1 MSAGAPGELSR
12 AGASVSERAGVGT
25 HAGANASAG
34 TGAGPGPGTR
44 STANASVGTG
54 NGSGTGSSA
63 APSAGPSVAARTG
76 ANARVDA
83 GEPVRVAV
91 VGAGAVGCYYGG
103 MLARAGVPVTLI
115 GRPVHVDAI
124 RRDGLRLTT
133 AAFDEHIRLDAST
146 DPAAVAGAALV
157 LVCVKSPDTEATG
170 RELAPHL
177 APGACVLSLQNGVDN
192 APRLQAMID
201 RPVAP
206 AVVYVATEMGGPG
219 HVRHMGR
226 GELVIPSDIGS
237 ATSTELVEAVGVAA
251 DAAALDATRAPLPA
265 GDAALSSADIV
276 ALFARAGVP
285 VELSGNVLGAL
296 WGKLLLNCGYN
307 AISAIT
313 DLPYGRMVTLPG
325 IARTVHDAVAECLAV
340 AAAMEVTIPGDV
352 WAAVDRIATSMP
364 GQVSS
369 TCQDLRRGKP
379 TEIDHLNGYIVRQ
392 GDRLGVPVPLN
403 RALQALVKAMEAKA
417 AA

>member
-1 MSAGAPGELSR
+1 MTRAAAAEGARAGAEAGAPGHPGAKAGAGASADAHPR
-12 AGASVSERAGVGT
+12 AGASADAHPRAGVG
-25 HAGANASAG
+25 
-34 TGAGPGPGTR
+34 
-44 STANASVGTG
+44 
-54 NGSGTGSSA
+54 GS
-63 APSAGPSVAARTG
+63 
-76 ANARVDA
+76 
-83 GEPVRVAV
+83 EPVHVAI

-115 GRPVHVDAI
+115 GRAQHVQAM

-133 AAFDEHIRLDAST
+133 ATFDEHVRVDAST
-146 DPAAVAGAALV
+146 EPAAAAGAALV

-177 APGACVLSLQNGVDN
+177 APGARVLSLQNGVDN
-192 APRLQAMID
+192 AARLQAVIG

-206 AVVYVATEMGGPG
+206 AVVYVASEMGGPG

-226 GELVIPSDIGS
+226 GELVIPADVGVV
-237 ATSTELVEAVGVAA
+237 ASTEVAQA
-251 DAAALDATRAPLPA
+251 IDATANAAAALDATLAPVPLPDA
-265 GDAALSSADIV
+265 GLAAADIV

-285 VELSGNVLGAL
+285 VDLSDNVAGAL

-313 DLPYGRMVTLPG
+313 DLPYGRMATLPG
-325 IARTVHDAVAECLAV
+325 VARTVHDAVAECLVV
-340 AAAMEVTIPGDV
+340 AAAMDVTIPGDV

-379 TEIDHLNGYIVRQ
+379 TEIDHLNGYVVRE
-392 GDRLGVPVPLN
+392 GDRLGIPVPLN
-403 RALQALVKAMEAKA
+403 RALHALVKALEAKA
-417 AA
+417 GA

>member
-1 MSAGAPGELSR
+1 MTGALRGQ
-12 AGASVSERAGVGT
+12 AS
-25 HAGANASAG
+25 HAGA
-34 TGAGPGPGTR
+34 GAG
-44 STANASVGTG
+44 ADAQ
-54 NGSGTGSSA
+54 
-63 APSAGPSVAARTG
+63 AG
-76 ANARVDA
+76 A
-83 GEPVRVAV
+83 GEAPRVAVAV

-115 GRPVHVDAI
+115 GRPQHVDAM
-124 RRDGLRLTT
+124 RRDGLRITT
-133 AAFDEHIRLDAST
+133 AAFDVHVPVEAST
-146 DPAAVAGAALV
+146 QAAAVAGAGLV
-157 LVCVKSPDTEATG
+157 LVCVKSPDTEFTA

-177 APGACVLSLQNGVDN
+177 APGARVLSLQNGVDN
-192 APRLQAMID
+192 AARLQAVLG

-226 GELVIPSDIGS
+226 GELVIPSDIGG
-237 ATSTELVEAVGVAA
+237 ATSTEAVDAVHAAA
-251 DAAALDATRAPLPA
+251 DAAAALDATLAPVPLA
-265 GDAALSSADIV
+265 DGGLASADIV
-276 ALFARAGVP
+276 ALLGRAGVP
-285 VELSGNVLGAL
+285 VERSDNVLGAL

-325 IARTVHDAVAECLAV
+325 IARSVHDAVAECLAV
-340 AAAMEVTIPGDV
+340 AAAMGVTIPGDV
-352 WAAVDRIATSMP
+352 WAAVDRIAATMP

-379 TEIDHLNGYIVRQ
+379 TEIDHLNGYVVRQ
-392 GDRLGVPVPLN
+392 GDRLGIPVPLN
-403 RALQALVKAMEAKA
+403 RALHALVKAMEAKA